1 MMVTTFPLLYFL
13 KKLSRSITI
22 YVHRFLIFSL
32 YMTLPMELLNFIN
45 NILIIPDNFFNKIL
59 TSSIQL
65 LAVVEPFG
73 IIPILINLTKEMEKE
88 TSKALS
94 KTAAVTSAL
103 LLMVFGIAGT
113 QILSTFGIT
122 VSSFMVAGG
131 ALLFIVSLEIMRHGE
146 LRNIKNEINNTGVV
160 PIAFPLI
167 AGPGAITSVMISHQ
181 NDGPIVTLISII
193 IVISITYLVLRLIKP
208 IYRVLGNRGSEVIS
222 RIFAVILAAI
232 AIQYIV
238 EGLRKYYHTITKQTN
253 TYHAAILF
261 YLAMFCLFG
270 FFFRFRKSNSSLY
283 NIIIPKDF
291 HAQ

>member
-1 MMVTTFPLLYFL
+1 MDIKY
-13 KKLSRSITI
+13 TI

-32 YMTLPMELLNFIN
+32 YMVLPMELLNFIN
-45 NILIIPDNFFNKIL
+45 SVFIIPDNFFNKVL

-131 ALLFIVSLEIMRHGE
+131 A
-146 LRNIKNEINNTGVV
+146 
-160 PIAFPLI
+160 
-167 AGPGAITSVMISHQ
+167 
-181 NDGPIVTLISII
+181 
-193 IVISITYLVLRLIKP
+193 Y
-208 IYRVLGNRGSEVIS
+208 
-222 RIFAVILAAI
+222 
-232 AIQYIV
+232 
-238 EGLRKYYHTITKQTN
+238 
-253 TYHAAILF
+253 
-261 YLAMFCLFG
+261 CL
-270 FFFRFRKSNSSLY
+270 
-283 NIIIPKDF
+283 
-291 HAQ
+291 

>member
-1 MMVTTFPLLYFL
+1 
-13 KKLSRSITI
+13 
-22 YVHRFLIFSL
+22 
-32 YMTLPMELLNFIN
+32 MTLPMELLNIIN

-88 TSKALS
+88 TSNALS

-238 EGLRKYYHTITKQTN
+238 EGLR
-253 TYHAAILF
+253 
-261 YLAMFCLFG
+261 
-270 FFFRFRKSNSSLY
+270 
-283 NIIIPKDF
+283 NIIIR
-291 HAQ
+291 